1 MIYQEQPKRV
11 RHPGSRPVGSRSPAG
26 HFEEHRVRTIATL
39 IVRGG
44 SKRLPRKNVRDF
56 CGLPLMAWTI
66 IQAKCSHLI
75 DEVWIS
81 TDDLEMADIGRDFGA
96 NVVMR
101 PDWPDADTV
110 SGQRPTM
117 HALKAALEQGPVD
130 CFVGM
135 LATHPLRK
143 PDDLDR
149 IVTAFYQTDAP
160 GVGVMVP
167 RRETVLYEKV
177 GDGIQLS
184 IFDKS
189 YRYYDCLGGSGAT
202 DPQWWIDQTEKMVDV
217 TDAVLDA
224 AIVKVAEDRTGP
236 VGPFITFDM
245 WQHAD
250 TDTLDE
256 FDVAAL
262 KMEHF
267 ILKGR
272 GAHVYYEYADPY
284 RGAVGNW
291 RQL

>member
-1 MIYQEQPKRV
+1 M
-11 RHPGSRPVGSRSPAG
+11 
-26 HFEEHRVRTIATL
+26 
-39 IVRGG
+39 
-44 SKRLPRKNVRDF
+44 PRKNVRDF

-66 IQAKCSHLI
+66 IQAKSSHLI

-110 SGQRPTM
+110 SGSRPTA
-117 HALKAALEQGPVD
+117 HILNAALAEGPVD
-130 CFVGM
+130 CFVGT
-135 LATHPLRK
+135 LVTQPLRK
-143 PDDLDR
+143 PDDFDR
-149 IVTAFYQTDAP
+149 LVTKFYEVEAP
-160 GVGVMVP
+160 AVTVMIP
-167 RRETVLYEKV
+167 RRETVFYEAS
-177 GDGIQLS
+177 GDGVQMT
-184 IFDKS
+184 IFDKG
-189 YRYYDCLGGSGAT
+189 YNYFEQVGGTGAT
-202 DPQWWIDQTEKMVDV
+202 DPVWWLEQSKEMVDES
-217 TDAVLDA
+217 DAVIDA
-224 AIVKVAEDRTGP
+224 MATKLARERKTPAVP
-236 VGPFITFDM
+236 YITFDM

-262 KMEHF
+262 NMEHF